1 VTDSCGLTYVHTED
15 IAVIVVLMTLGLPYI
30 YVLEVHE
37 DPEWTNT
44 KNPIMQACTNA
55 TVTELRCTQM
65 FCVWQCSL

>member
-30 YVLEVHE
+30 YVLEIHE

-44 KNPIMQACTNA
+44 KISYHAGMHKC
-55 TVTELRCTQM
+55 
-65 FCVWQCSL
+65 